1 MKKGQQEITRGNGGQ
16 WMKRTG
22 SILVASCLL
31 PTWVP
36 DCYWFAEEYLKAA
49 LLMYCYHIVLI
60 LRITPLLPIADHKKL
75 VHTLEDSCHP
85 CRIRETGHTNMKR
98 CTSRSMKRYEKHEL
112 IIFLS
117 YSYHL
122 IISYL
127 SFSLSFSSQWC
138 QALCPTERADVVTW
152 GEIDSARSL
161 EISDTAELYLEY
173 VGICWNWTPSYKA
186 ELITSHVS
194 NCFFL
199 EWSRSWFLAGA
210 ATNLW

>member
-1 MKKGQQEITRGNGGQ
+1 
-16 WMKRTG
+16 MKRTG

-60 LRITPLLPIADHKKL
+60 LRITSLLPIADHKKL
-75 VHTLEDSCHP
+75 VRTLEDSCHP
-85 CRIRETGHTNMKR
+85 CRIRETGHT
-98 CTSRSMKRYEKHEL
+98 KHEEMHFTQHEKIWKAWTYHIL
-112 IIFLS
+112 IILS
-117 YSYHL
+117 YL
-122 IISYL
+122 IWASVWASLL
-127 SFSLSFSSQWC
+127 SGAARLS
-138 QALCPTERADVVTW
+138 ALPRGRTW
-152 GEIDSARSL
+152 LREARSTL
-161 EISDTAELYLEY
+161 RDHFRFQTDTAELYLEY
-173 VGICWNWTPSYKA
+173 VGICWNWIPSYKA

-194 NCFFL
+194 NFFFP

>member
-1 MKKGQQEITRGNGGQ
+1 MKKGQQEITRNN
-16 WMKRTG
+16 KRERRAMDETDW
-22 SILVASCLL
+22 IDPCCFLL

-60 LRITPLLPIADHKKL
+60 LRITSLLPIADHKKL

-127 SFSLSFSSQWC
+127 SFSLSFSSQWSC

-161 EISDTAELYLEY
+161 
-173 VGICWNWTPSYKA
+173 
-186 ELITSHVS
+186 
-194 NCFFL
+194 
-199 EWSRSWFLAGA
+199 
-210 ATNLW
+210 